1 MQGLYELLVRAET
14 PVAAYAAE
22 ASETD
27 GRFDRIVLVTDKEI
41 NGGLGVV
48 IVEVN
53 SRSLVGKKRI
63 EANKTIIAYD
73 KQAAVR
79 AVQRAFYVGR
89 LLYINKKSGTM
100 FNSGVK
106 DSNCP
111 TAMSETARKNNIQ
124 HFWENVNWAKYA
136 KDNSVCSSVSLMFIC
151 Q

>member
-100 FNSGVK
+100 FN
-106 DSNCP
+106 
-111 TAMSETARKNNIQ
+111 
-124 HFWENVNWAKYA
+124 
-136 KDNSVCSSVSLMFIC
+136 
-151 Q
+151 